1 MSYRILF
8 TPTVAGS
15 SAKNKPTD
23 ELVRLKRN
31 AARRLGKQRRNK
43 TMTYDEAMEGHAVSL
58 KQAKAE
64 VLAHGIDWA
73 DFVDEVGDKKVYYSN
88 EILEWL
94 GY

>member
-1 MSYRILF
+1 MQ
-8 TPTVAGS
+8 TV
-15 SAKNKPTD
+15 KIETKPRK
-23 ELVRLKRN
+23 RLHN
-31 AARRLGKQRRNK
+31 ATEKQH
-43 TMTYDEAMEGHAVSL
+43 MTYDEAMEGHQVSL

>member
-1 MSYRILF
+1 
-8 TPTVAGS
+8 
-15 SAKNKPTD
+15 
-23 ELVRLKRN
+23 
-31 AARRLGKQRRNK
+31 
-43 TMTYDEAMEGHAVSL
+43 MTYDEAMEGYQVSL

>member
-1 MSYRILF
+1 MSYHILF
-8 TPTVAGS
+8 TRTGDGS

-43 TMTYDEAMEGHAVSL
+43 TMTYDEAMEGYDVSA

-64 VLAHGIDWA
+64 VLAHGVDWA
-73 DFVDEVGDKKVYYSN
+73 ELVEEVGSKSVYKSN
-88 EILEWL
+88 EVLEWL

>member
-1 MSYRILF
+1 
-8 TPTVAGS
+8 
-15 SAKNKPTD
+15 
-23 ELVRLKRN
+23 
-31 AARRLGKQRRNK
+31 
-43 TMTYDEAMEGHAVSL
+43 MTYNEAMEGHQVSL

-73 DFVDEVGDKKVYYSN
+73 EFVDEVGDKKVYYSN